1 MENEQTIEAMKAR
14 LSRLMAEL
22 NEPEANNEEAFFE
35 ITEQIAEVSQWLAE
49 NGADMNDETTNPIP
63 EPMSNADAQR
73 TMQRYCCSGC
83 WSHLNTYNRP
93 GKGLYVLCPD
103 CGDKTPGYVSKSW
116 VERRKAESHAE
127 AYEAKR
133 NLRDA
138 LPFLNETAKKSA
150 EELLAEIGFEL

>member
-22 NEPEANNEEAFFE
+22 NEPEANEAFFE
-35 ITEQIAEVSQWLAE
+35 ITEQIAEVSNWLTE
-49 NGADMNDETTNPIP
+49 NGAMNDETTNPIP

-73 TMQRYCCSGC
+73 TMRRYCCSAC

-103 CGDKTPGYVSKSW
+103 CKDNTPGYVSKSW
-116 VERRKAESHAE
+116 VERRKNESHAE

-133 NLRDA
+133 NLKEA
-138 LPFLNETAKKSA
+138 LPELNPHAKKQA
-150 EELLAEIGFEL
+150 ADILAEIGF